1 MTSTLLIGATATD
14 LTAPSDAFGMQILYI
29 VLMGA
34 IATIVSI
41 PLTHLVA
48 ATAHRWGFVDRP
60 DGHHKSHKTAVALGG
75 GLAIFMAAGVT
86 FAVEFVSSSRLQEA
100 LEGDKPFLAGLLLAG
115 LWIVVLGLIDDRYG
129 MRGRYKLLGQT
140 VAALMVIASGLEIQ
154 AFTLFGQKIVLGPF
168 SIPFTL
174 FWLLG
179 AINSLNLLDGIDG
192 LATTIGIILCA
203 AITVMA
209 MWIGQA
215 SIAIVAAVFGGAML
229 GFLRF
234 NFPPASIF
242 LGDAGSM
249 LIGLVVG
256 SLAIGASLKGPAT
269 VAMAAPMAIWALPM
283 FDSFIAILRR
293 KLTGRSI
300 YATDRGHLHHRL
312 MARFGKNTRVLA
324 VVAICCAV
332 TCAGAVLSMLMHNDW
347 LALMSVVVVVC
358 ILVATQLFG
367 HVEFL
372 MLTSRIKSF
381 GSGLIRFSGKS
392 GASSSSFRLQG
403 TRQWDLLWQ
412 SLTEYAEKLQLVE
425 VKLDIN
431 LAAIQEGYHA
441 SWRRRTSAERRELWR
456 TEMPLFLDHHVI
468 GKLSICG
475 VHEPGALMCDV
486 VGRLMELLEPL
497 EAEIVALASSQGRA
511 APAAT
516 ASAEPAGP
524 DAAALAAPFPPTKS
538 LASPTPPSQA
548 IVG

>member
-1 MTSTLLIGATATD
+1 
-14 LTAPSDAFGMQILYI
+14 
-29 VLMGA
+29 
-34 IATIVSI
+34 
-41 PLTHLVA
+41 
-48 ATAHRWGFVDRP
+48 
-60 DGHHKSHKTAVALGG
+60 
-75 GLAIFMAAGVT
+75 
-86 FAVEFVSSSRLQEA
+86 
-100 LEGDKPFLAGLLLAG
+100 
-115 LWIVVLGLIDDRYG
+115 LIDDRYG

-140 VAALMVIASGLEIQ
+140 VAALIVIAAGLEIK
-154 AFTLFGQKIVLGPF
+154 AFTLFSQRIELGPL
-168 SIPFTL
+168 SVPFTL

-209 MWIGQA
+209 MWIDQA
-215 SIAIVAAVFGGAML
+215 SIAVVAAVFGGAML

-324 VVAICCAV
+324 VVAVCCAV
-332 TCAGAVLSMLMHNDW
+332 TCAGAVLSMLMQNDM
-347 LALMSVVVVVC
+347 LALVSVVLVIC
-358 ILVATQLFG
+358 ILVVTQLFG
-367 HVEFL
+367 HVEFV
-372 MLTSRIKSF
+372 MLSSRLKSL
-381 GSGLIRFSGKS
+381 GTGLLRTSGKS

-412 SLTEYAEKLQLVE
+412 SLTEHAEKLQLVD

-431 LAAIQEGYHA
+431 LAAVQEGYHA
-441 SWRRRTSAERRELWR
+441 SWRRRTNVERRELWR
-456 TEMPLFLDHHVI
+456 TELPLFLNQHVI
-468 GKLSICG
+468 GKLSISG
-475 VHEPGALMCDV
+475 VHESGMLMCDV
-486 VGRLMELLEPL
+486 VGRLMDMLEPL
-497 EAEIVALASSQGRA
+497 EAEIVALASSQERV
-511 APAAT
+511 APAA
-516 ASAEPAGP
+516 ASAAESVEP
-524 DAAALAAPFPPTKS
+524 DADEM
-538 LASPTPPSQA
+538 ASPPVQAATSPSPPSQA

>member
-1 MTSTLLIGATATD
+1 MSTLQSLILIANPPGEPTSIGTR
-14 LTAPSDAFGMQILYI
+14 ILYI
-29 VLMGA
+29 LLMGA

-41 PLTHLVA
+41 PLTHMVA
-48 ATAHRWGFVDRP
+48 TVAHRWGFVDKP

-86 FAVEFVSSSRLQEA
+86 FAVEYVSSSRLQES

-115 LWIVVLGLIDDRYG
+115 AWIVGLGLIDDRYG

-140 VAALMVIASGLEIQ
+140 VAALMVIVSGLEIE
-154 AFTLFGQKIVLGPF
+154 AFTLFGNRIELGPF
-168 SIPFTL
+168 SVPFTL

-209 MWIGQA
+209 MWIDQA

-332 TCAGAVLSMLMHNDW
+332 TCAGAVLSMLMQNDL
-347 LALMSVVVVVC
+347 LALVSVVLVIC

-367 HVEFL
+367 HVEFV
-372 MLTSRIKSF
+372 MLTSRLKSL
-381 GSGLIRFSGKS
+381 GSGLMRTSGNK
-392 GASSSSFRLQG
+392 GASNSSFRLQG

-412 SLTEYAEKLQLVE
+412 SLTEHADKLQLIE

-456 TEMPLFLDHHVI
+456 TELPLFLNNHVI

-475 VHEPGALMCDV
+475 VHEPGTLMCEV
-486 VGRLMELLEPL
+486 VGRLMDLLEPL
-497 EAEIVALASSQGRA
+497 EAEIVALASSHG
-511 APAAT
+511 
-516 ASAEPAGP
+516 
-524 DAAALAAPFPPTKS
+524 LAAPPATPTAPELPTQDNAVPSPMLPPTKP
-538 LASPTPPSQA
+538 LASTTPPSQA